1 MIPRPSSVE
10 AAGPLAWPSAGAVDK
25 LHTLDDDWAVE
36 ARFDWNL
43 EKNQQLVEQ
52 RGISFER
59 VVSAIEQG
67 GLVDVL
73 DHPNQQRYRGQMI
86 YVVDIDGLNAE
97 EREILEHFERGEL
110 TAASEAQREME
121 TAQHAARNTFNKTRR
136 VNLRVTE
143 RDFNLAHARARE
155 EGIPYQTLLSSVI
168 HKYLSG
174 RLTEN
179 R

>member
-1 MIPRPSSVE
+1 MKKR
-10 AAGPLAWPSAGAVDK
+10 
-25 LHTLDDDWAVE
+25 
-36 ARFDWNL
+36 
-43 EKNQQLVEQ
+43 
-52 RGISFER
+52 
-59 VVSAIEQG
+59 
-67 GLVDVL
+67 
-73 DHPNQQRYRGQMI
+73 
-86 YVVDIDGLNAE
+86 LNAE
-97 EREILEHFERGEL
+97 EREILEHFERGDL
-110 TAASEAQREME
+110 TPVSDARREME

-155 EGIPYQTLLSSVI
+155 EGIPYQTLFSSVI